1 MALCVIFFNRSLSIQ
16 GPTMPKLASHT
27 LFKSTHSRP
36 AAIAL
41 LSLMGSV
48 LLACGGGGGG
58 GGGASLP
65 ASKLPH
71 SGITASQCYQ
81 AGSDTLVGCTTT
93 GATGLNTQQDGMRA
107 NINALSYSLVPKASG
122 GTYDKTECVKDNI
135 TGLIWEGKTASGDRA
150 GSNTYTLYEANTDAS
165 NSYGYAA
172 YVNGLSLCGFTDWR
186 LPTVEELQTI
196 VDYSVA
202 YPGPTI
208 NTTWF
213 PNTSSEAYWSST
225 PYAGN
230 VAMAWGIAFI
240 SGYFSTDLRYLTD
253 AVRLV
258 RASP

>member
-1 MALCVIFFNRSLSIQ
+1 
-16 GPTMPKLASHT
+16 MPKLASITSKRPHQAQYS
-27 LFKSTHSRP
+27 LP

-41 LSLMGSV
+41 LSLLGSV

-71 SGITASQCYQ
+71 SGITSSQCYE

-93 GATGLNTQQDGMRA
+93 GATGLNTQQDGMRT

-122 GTYDKTECVKDNI
+122 GTYDKTECVKDNV

-150 GSNTYTLYEANTDAS
+150 GNDSYYNFEANTNS
-165 NSYGYAA
+165 NNSLGYAA

-196 VDYSVA
+196 VDYGVA
-202 YPGPTI
+202 YPGPAI

-213 PNTSSEAYWSST
+213 PNTASTFYWAST
-225 PYAGN
+225 PYVSNAGYS
-230 VAMAWGIAFI
+230 WSI
-240 SGYFSTDLRYLTD
+240 YFSLGTITTNPRLFPY

>member
-1 MALCVIFFNRSLSIQ
+1 
-16 GPTMPKLASHT
+16 
-27 LFKSTHSRP
+27 
-36 AAIAL
+36 
-41 LSLMGSV
+41 
-48 LLACGGGGGG
+48 
-58 GGGASLP
+58 
-65 ASKLPH
+65 
-71 SGITASQCYQ
+71 
-81 AGSDTLVGCTTT
+81 VGCTTT